1 MPSAALATSHVEVAI
16 FGPHTPHL
24 EGKYY
29 FLCFYSHGNVHSERL
44 GDLSEA
50 TQLVMS
56 QDVNSCLSDPN
67 HVPLF
72 LYQRVLFCVFVCFY
86 I

>member
-1 MPSAALATSHVEVAI
+1 MPSAALATSHVEVAV

-29 FLCFYSHGNVHSERL
+29 FLCFYSPGNVRSERL

-56 QDVNSCLSDPN
+56 QDANSCLSDPS
-67 HVPLF
+67 HVPIFFISESFVLCFCLF
-72 LYQRVLFCVFVCFY
+72 
-86 I
+86 